1 MNQNNN
7 KTIRINKFISNSGG
21 CSRSQ
26 ADELIVG
33 GKVKVNGKLF
43 KKLGAKIKLS
53 DKVTVRDK
61 EINHEKKIYLLLN
74 KPKNYITTNEDTHGR
89 KIVFDLIKGIKERV
103 FSVGRLDRNS
113 TGLLLITNDG
123 GLSEKINH
131 PKYKMKKIYEVKIDK
146 PLKKR
151 DLKSIEKGIVLDNEK
166 IVVDNIVILD
176 KNNQEIG
183 IEIHIGK
190 NRIIRKVFNY
200 FNYKV
205 NKLDRVMIGP
215 LTKKNLPRGKFRH
228 LKPSEVRLLY

>member
-7 KTIRINKFISNSGG
+7 KTIRINKFISNSGV
-21 CSRSQ
+21 CSRRQ
-26 ADELIVG
+26 ADELIVR

-74 KPKNYITTNEDTHGR
+74 KPKNYITTNEDTHRR

-103 FSVGRLDRNS
+103 FSVGRLDRDS

-123 GLSEKINH
+123 ELSEKINH

-151 DLKSIEKGIVLDNEK
+151 DLKSIQKGIVLDNEK

-190 NRIIRKVFNY
+190 NRIIRKIFNY

>member
-7 KTIRINKFISNSGG
+7 KTIRINKFISNSGV
-21 CSRSQ
+21 CSRRQ
-26 ADELIVG
+26 ADELIVR

-74 KPKNYITTNEDTHGR
+74 KPKNYITTNEDTHRR

-103 FSVGRLDRNS
+103 FSVGRLDRDS

-123 GLSEKINH
+123 ELSEKINH

-146 PLKKR
+146 PLKKK
-151 DLKSIEKGIVLDNEK
+151 DLKSIQKGIVLDNEK

-190 NRIIRKVFNY
+190 NRIIRKIFNY

>member
-7 KTIRINKFISNSGG
+7 KTIRINKFISNSGV
-21 CSRSQ
+21 CSRRQ

-74 KPKNYITTNEDTHGR
+74 KPKNYITTNEDTHRR

-103 FSVGRLDRNS
+103 FSVGRLDRDS

-123 GLSEKINH
+123 ELSEKINH

-151 DLKSIEKGIVLDNEK
+151 DLKSIQKGIVLDNEK

-190 NRIIRKVFNY
+190 NRIIRKIFNY